1 MSPIA
6 ATPPAA
12 PPPPVVVRIA
22 GSAPAGWQAY
32 TVRAGDTLVDIA
44 QRLGTTPNV
53 LAAQNQL
60 PGGGRLI
67 RTGSVIL
74 VPGMAAA
81 APAPA
86 PAPAAGSTAYTVRA
100 GDTVSQIALRTP
112 ATARQIMAANGLGP
126 RTHIRPGQ
134 VLTIPGPA
142 PTAPAAPAT
151 PAAPAASVAAATAAP
166 GQAAAAIAAANPAA
180 VSTTEYRVRAG
191 ETVEGIAGRS
201 GVSQASLIKAN
212 NLAAPYLIHVG
223 QLLRVQK
230 PAPQPSAANTFAGRT
245 YPDATVAAAA
255 AARETLR
262 RAGAPSRE
270 AMRSIIEATARRH
283 GIDPRLALAV
293 AYQESGWDQRQV
305 SVANAVGAMQVI
317 PSSGEWASSLVG
329 RRLDLLR
336 AEDNA
341 TAGVVILRAL
351 TRSSTSL
358 EEAIAGYYQGLASVR
373 SNGMYADTQQ
383 YVVTI
388 TALMARS

>member
-12 PPPPVVVRIA
+12 PPPPAVVRIA

-32 TVRAGDTLVDIA
+32 TIRAGDTLVDIA
-44 QRLGTTPNV
+44 QRLGTTPTV

-74 VPGMAAA
+74 VPSMAAA
-81 APAPA
+81 APA
-86 PAPAAGSTAYTVRA
+86 PAPAAGSTAYTVRP

-142 PTAPAAPAT
+142 PVA
-151 PAAPAASVAAATAAP
+151 PAAPAASVAAPAAAP

-191 ETVEGIAGRS
+191 ETIEGIAGRS

-223 QLLRVQK
+223 QVLRVQK

-255 AARETLR
+255 ATRETLR
-262 RAGAPSRE
+262 GAGAPSRE
-270 AMRSIIEATARRH
+270 AMRSIIEATAHRH

-373 SNGMYADTQQ
+373 ANGMYADTQQ
-383 YVVTI
+383 YVVNV
-388 TALMARS
+388 TALMARV

>member
-1 MSPIA
+1 VVAAPEGSSRVMSPIA

-12 PPPPVVVRIA
+12 PPPPAVVRIA

-32 TVRAGDTLVDIA
+32 TIRAGDTLVDIA

-142 PTAPAAPAT
+142 P
-151 PAAPAASVAAATAAP
+151 AAPAASAP
-166 GQAAAAIAAANPAA
+166 GQAAAANPAP

-191 ETVEGIAGRS
+191 ETIEGIAGRS
-201 GVSQASLIKAN
+201 GVSQASLITAN

-223 QLLRVQK
+223 QLLRLQK

-255 AARETLR
+255 ATRETLR

-351 TRSSTSL
+351 TRSATSL

>member
-12 PPPPVVVRIA
+12 PPPPAVVRIA

-32 TVRAGDTLVDIA
+32 TIRAGDTLVDIA

-81 APAPA
+81 APA

-142 PTAPAAPAT
+142 LAAPAA
-151 PAAPAASVAAATAAP
+151 PAAPAASVAAAAAAP
-166 GQAAAAIAAANPAA
+166 GQTAVAIAAANPAA

-191 ETVEGIAGRS
+191 ETIEGIAGRS
-201 GVSQASLIKAN
+201 GVRQASLIKAN

>member
-12 PPPPVVVRIA
+12 PPPPAVVRIA

-32 TVRAGDTLVDIA
+32 TIRAGDTLVDIA

-142 PTAPAAPAT
+142 P
-151 PAAPAASVAAATAAP
+151 AAPAASAP
-166 GQAAAAIAAANPAA
+166 GQAAAANPAP

-191 ETVEGIAGRS
+191 ETIEGIAGRS
-201 GVSQASLIKAN
+201 GVSQASLITAN

-223 QLLRVQK
+223 QLLRLQK

-255 AARETLR
+255 ATRETLR

-329 RRLDLLR
+329 RRLNLLR

-351 TRSSTSL
+351 TRSATSL
-358 EEAIAGYYQGLASVR
+358 DEAIAGYYQGLASVR

>member
-12 PPPPVVVRIA
+12 PPPPAVVRIA

-32 TVRAGDTLVDIA
+32 TIRAGDTLVDIA

-142 PTAPAAPAT
+142 P
-151 PAAPAASVAAATAAP
+151 AAPAASAP
-166 GQAAAAIAAANPAA
+166 GQAAAANPAP

-191 ETVEGIAGRS
+191 ETIEGIAGRS
-201 GVSQASLIKAN
+201 GVSQASLITAN

-223 QLLRVQK
+223 QLLRLQK

-255 AARETLR
+255 ATRETLR

-293 AYQESGWDQRQV
+293 AYQESGLDQRQV

-351 TRSSTSL
+351 TRSATSL

>member
-12 PPPPVVVRIA
+12 PPPPAVVRIA

-32 TVRAGDTLVDIA
+32 TIRAGDTLVDIA

-142 PTAPAAPAT
+142 P
-151 PAAPAASVAAATAAP
+151 AAPAASAP
-166 GQAAAAIAAANPAA
+166 GQAAAANPAP

-191 ETVEGIAGRS
+191 ETIEGIAGRS
-201 GVSQASLIKAN
+201 GVSQASLITAN

-223 QLLRVQK
+223 QLLRLQK

-255 AARETLR
+255 ATRETLR

-351 TRSSTSL
+351 TRSATSL